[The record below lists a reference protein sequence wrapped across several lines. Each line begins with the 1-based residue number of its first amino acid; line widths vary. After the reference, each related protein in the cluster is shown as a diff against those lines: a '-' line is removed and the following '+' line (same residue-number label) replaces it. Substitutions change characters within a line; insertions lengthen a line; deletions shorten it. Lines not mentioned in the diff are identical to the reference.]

1 MVDPAQ
7 AHSYR
12 EKRALKEIKERLV
25 NEVFLAFLVL
35 LDPGVTPASL
45 VVRVLWDLLD
55 VLGQEDRLVM

>member
-1 MVDPAQ
+1 M
-7 AHSYR
+7 
-12 EKRALKEIKERLV
+12 

-35 LDPGVTPASL
+35 LDPGVSLASL